1 MRVVVAPHE
10 IVDEVVTLRE
20 VETRLVL
27 LKRCEAM
34 QAEVLA
40 RQFRELRPHP
50 EVVLQVR
57 LVHRSEEPRN
67 PADARLDRR
76 KAQAWKALEDP
87 RGAEVCHRLD
97 RGRQRVRDVVDD
109 GAAVATGRPR
119 IAPGGDVERDAEI
132 GVLDGGPQWIEE
144 RKVVVRVLDVVRAP
158 DRLAR

>member
-1 MRVVVAPHE
+1 AGPSGNAEAEEPRGVQTKHLRAGCVAQPTHRALDRLRRVRARTLVMRVVVAPHE
-10 IVDEVVTLRE
+10 IVDEGVTLRE

-57 LVHRSEEPRN
+57 LVHRSDEPRN

-76 KAQAWKALEDP
+76 QPQAWKAVEGPL
-87 RGAEVCHRLD
+87 GA
-97 RGRQRVRDVVDD
+97 
-109 GAAVATGRPR
+109 
-119 IAPGGDVERDAEI
+119 
-132 GVLDGGPQWIEE
+132 
-144 RKVVVRVLDVVRAP
+144 
-158 DRLAR
+158 